1 MVIQSHR
8 SFSTYVDKVGFFS
21 LLSVPLGLLVQI
33 LGVFEVEVQ
42 GSFRPVLNSI
52 SVHLASPCISWSPLL
67 VFQGFWIFSL
77 NCQYISVL
85 NESQVVSIL
94 DRFIVSCFKPSVKVF
109 IRIGQRRGREEL
121 QLAVIEPCSW

>member
-1 MVIQSHR
+1 MVKEKLLVIQSHR

-52 SVHLASPCISWSPLL
+52 SVHLASQ
-67 VFQGFWIFSL
+67 VFLGPPF
-77 NCQYISVL
+77 
-85 NESQVVSIL
+85 
-94 DRFIVSCFKPSVKVF
+94 
-109 IRIGQRRGREEL
+109 
-121 QLAVIEPCSW
+121 